1 MSPGRHVGGHR
12 RRAVFMHE
20 AKTEASVR
28 LQHRDTSLKPDTI
41 DVVRGDHS
49 AGIAEPRSVDDRAG
63 KLIGSSLQALLE
75 FGPKIS
81 PPGCPSTSGP
91 VPKVKLA

>member
-1 MSPGRHVGGHR
+1 MSPGRQVGGHR

-28 LQHRDTSLKPDTI
+28 LQHRDKSLKPDTI

-49 AGIAEPRSVDDRAG
+49 AGITEPRSVDDRAG
-63 KLIGSSLQALLE
+63 KLIRSSLQALLE

-81 PPGCPSTSGP
+81 LMD
-91 VPKVKLA
+91 VPQPAARYPRLN